1 MILFRISILEFKKY
15 MEKLVINGGKRLMG
29 TISVSGAKN
38 VALKALVAACLSD
51 EEVIIKNVPLISD
64 FMVMV
69 DIIHELGG
77 KVKISGHV
85 ATIQMKKFKKERIS
99 LDEGAKIRTSAMF
112 MAPLLARTG
121 VAVIPNPGGCRIG
134 ARPIDRTIK
143 GIKELGVDVRY
154 NSKDGYFYLKRD
166 KNKEKEWRKVVHK
179 FDKSTHTG
187 TEIMILSS
195 ALFNGETVLKN
206 AAEEPEID
214 ELINLLTAMGAKIVR
229 SGKREITIDGVDS
242 LHGATYKIGPDRNEI
257 VTFAVVAILTKGD
270 IFIKDA
276 HNVDLEEFIKK
287 LEFAGGGIEKKREG
301 IRFYYKGALKKT
313 DITTSFY
320 PGFMTDWQG
329 PWAVLMTNARGETV
343 IHETIYESRFGYVKE
358 LKKMGANISFFNPR
372 VRKSEDVYNFNLSDR
387 VPDYY
392 HAIRVKGPIRL
403 HNAVVEISDLRAG
416 ATLVLAAVSSE
427 GKSVVFGVK
436 HLDRGYEKFEE
447 RLRSLGARI
456 KRIN

>member
-1 MILFRISILEFKKY
+1 
-15 MEKLVINGGKRLMG
+15 MEKFIINGGRRLKG
-29 TISVSGAKN
+29 VVSVSGAKN
-38 VALKALVAACLSD
+38 VALKALVAACLTD

-69 DIIHELGG
+69 EIIRELGG
-77 KVKISGHV
+77 EVKIKGHV

-121 VAVIPNPGGCRIG
+121 IAIIPNPGGCRIG

-143 GIKELGVDVRY
+143 GIRALGVSAKY
-154 NSKDGYFYLKRD
+154 NSKDGFFYLKID
-166 KNKEKEWRKVVHK
+166 KDKAKKWKKVIHK

-187 TEIMILSS
+187 TETMILTSV
-195 ALFNGETVLKN
+195 LFCGVTVLKN

-214 ELINLLTAMGAKIVR
+214 ELINLLTAMGAKITR

-242 LHGATYKIGPDRNEI
+242 LHGAAFTIGPDRNEI
-257 VTFAVVAILTKGD
+257 VTFAVVGILTKGD

-276 HNVDLEEFIKK
+276 HNVDLEAFIKK
-287 LEFAGGGIEKKREG
+287 LEGAGGGIENRRDG
-301 IRFYYKGALKKT
+301 IRFYYKGILRKT
-313 DITTSFY
+313 DITTSFF

-329 PWAVLMTNARGETV
+329 PWAVLMTKAHGESA

-358 LKKMGANISFFNPR
+358 LRKMGANISFFNPN
-372 VRKSEDVYNFNLSDR
+372 VGKPEDIYNFNLSDR

-392 HAIRVKGPIRL
+392 HAIRVKGNTKL

-416 ATLVLAAVSSE
+416 ATLVLAGLAAK
-427 GKSVVFGVK
+427 GQSVIFGVE
-436 HLDRGYEKFEE
+436 HLDRGYEDFEE
-447 RLRSLGARI
+447 RLKSLGANI
-456 KRIN
+456 KRVKDE